1 VQSSRSACCPSISVG
16 RASACPSTNCRSASR
31 EPDPVPSSMGGGQKP
46 DEGELALQLI
56 QTMVCGVATFNV
68 TKSALDTIFTRKCHK
83 CFGFQNLICPNCKGK
98 GLLNYDRRKGQT
110 KAFGDRMDE
119 LDSGD
124 YLCPF
129 CEGNGTIKCTG
140 CKGAGKRYTI
150 FPNGSEIFNKH
161 GKHHWR
167 LVHMSRVRQGLTGCV
182 LVRRR
187 WCRTLVL
194 CRQLAAWVFADVS
207 RDLSGAVPRRLAQP

>member
-1 VQSSRSACCPSISVG
+1 
-16 RASACPSTNCRSASR
+16 
-31 EPDPVPSSMGGGQKP
+31 MGGGQKP

-129 CEGNGTIKCTG
+129 CEGN
-140 CKGAGKRYTI
+140 
-150 FPNGSEIFNKH
+150 
-161 GKHHWR
+161 
-167 LVHMSRVRQGLTGCV
+167 V
-182 LVRRR
+182 
-187 WCRTLVL
+187 
-194 CRQLAAWVFADVS
+194 
-207 RDLSGAVPRRLAQP
+207 RLATFLCLQCKAPGF